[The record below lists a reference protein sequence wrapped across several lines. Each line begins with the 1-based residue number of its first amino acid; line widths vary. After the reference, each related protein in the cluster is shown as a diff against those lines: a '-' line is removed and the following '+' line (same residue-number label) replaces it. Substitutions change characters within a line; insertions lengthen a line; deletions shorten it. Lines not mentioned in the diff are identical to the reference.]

1 MAHLASKSSI
11 DLAAL
16 GVFVSTG
23 MQAAPESFPK
33 RSWRTNS
40 VRIGA
45 LLRRRSQGRGIKT
58 RKRAVR
64 GCRQVLK
71 EGYINQAVSRRE
83 EAIPASS
90 LGADRAMNA
99 QVVSLRDNASVK
111 RRPSLWWR
119 FAERHLPI
127 IVIYLMV
134 ATLVG
139 VILAPYVL
147 VTVPSGYVGV
157 LWKRFG
163 GGTVLDPRKLKDE
176 GMRFIL
182 PWNKLFLYDLRL
194 QSATETYNA
203 ISRDGIS
210 LAASIN
216 IRYRLK
222 RESIPQL
229 HQTIGPNY
237 VQALVGP
244 EIGNRMREVIA
255 EYTAEDVY
263 STKRAEIQDKIRTR
277 AEAMLGE
284 KMMVGGESEE
294 VEENAPYHIPLYA
307 MLNLIDTLILGIDL
321 PSAVVTAINRKIE
334 QYYISEEYK
343 FRVAREIRESERK
356 KIEAEGIAE
365 FQRIVS
371 QGISDSYLRWR
382 GIEATVLLAQSP
394 NSKIV
399 IVGSGKDGLPII
411 LGNVDTPQT
420 AAAAPGGNGDTNSK
434 EKTATAP
441 TASDKSSDAT
451 SSGAPGNRQAAE
463 GEPGPQYSL
472 PILSDI
478 EAMITKALDK
488 LRPTSSETSPSSA
501 DAQKRAADQQR

>member
-1 MAHLASKSSI
+1 
-11 DLAAL
+11 
-16 GVFVSTG
+16 
-23 MQAAPESFPK
+23 
-33 RSWRTNS
+33 
-40 VRIGA
+40 
-45 LLRRRSQGRGIKT
+45 
-58 RKRAVR
+58 
-64 GCRQVLK
+64 
-71 EGYINQAVSRRE
+71 
-83 EAIPASS
+83 
-90 LGADRAMNA
+90 MNA

-119 FAERHLPI
+119 FVERHLPT

-157 LWKRFG
+157 QWKRFG

-182 PWNKLFLYDLRL
+182 PWNRLFLYDLRL

-210 LAASIN
+210 LTASIN

-237 VQALVGP
+237 VEALVGP

-255 EYTAEDVY
+255 QYSAEDVY
-263 STKRAEIQDKIRTR
+263 STKRAEIQSKIRER

-294 VEENAPYHIPLYA
+294 EYSPYRVPLYA
-307 MLNLIDTLILGIDL
+307 MLNLIDTLILGIEL

-371 QGISDSYLRWR
+371 QGISSSYLRWR
-382 GIEATVLLAQSP
+382 GIEATLQLAQSS
-394 NSKIV
+394 NSKVV
-399 IVGSGKDGLPII
+399 IIGAGQNGMPII
-411 LGNVDTPQT
+411 LGNLDSPSPSQPAASGTSAATGPKERTT
-420 AAAAPGGNGDTNSK
+420 AATPTTPSEQLPADTLPKPSEKTPSVSRQPTEKAPSASAPPSEKTSPASAQPPEAPRTYSSPISWSEIKALFARLAAALHSSSTEETPPQSPAAPTRA
-434 EKTATAP
+434 E
-441 TASDKSSDAT
+441 ASPQSERASPEQPYP
-451 SSGAPGNRQAAE
+451 S
-463 GEPGPQYSL
+463 EPGP
-472 PILSDI
+472 PPRRTMGDDVPMPNVN
-478 EAMITKALDK
+478 A
-488 LRPTSSETSPSSA
+488 RPWPAPPPPDGGDRSG
-501 DAQKRAADQQR
+501 RGRF